1 MRIVWA
7 EKAWDNFLVF
17 EREDKQKYKRII
29 ALIKDIMRN
38 GYNGIGKPEALRED
52 LSGFWSRRIDEKNRL
67 VYKLEDD
74 SVLIAQCGSH
84 YQDK

>member
-17 EREDKQKYKRII
+17 EREDKQKYKRIIALIQKYKRII

-52 LSGFWSRRIDEKNRL
+52 LSGFWSRRIDEKTGWFINWRTTAFL
-67 VYKLEDD
+67 
-74 SVLIAQCGSH
+74 
-84 YQDK
+84 

>member
-52 LSGFWSRRIDEKNRL
+52 LSGFWSRRIDEKTGWFINWRTTAFL
-67 VYKLEDD
+67 
-74 SVLIAQCGSH
+74 
-84 YQDK
+84 

>member
-52 LSGFWSRRIDEKNRL
+52 LSGFWSRRIDEKKQVGL
-67 VYKLEDD
+67 
-74 SVLIAQCGSH
+74 
-84 YQDK
+84 